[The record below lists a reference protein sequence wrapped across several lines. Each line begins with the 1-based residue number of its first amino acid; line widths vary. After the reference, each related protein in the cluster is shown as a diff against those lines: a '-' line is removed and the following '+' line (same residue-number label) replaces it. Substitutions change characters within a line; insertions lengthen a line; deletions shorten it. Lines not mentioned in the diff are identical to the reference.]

1 MRVLVTN
8 NGELEVYQVQA
19 AYTLKSNG
27 ITQLMMEC
35 GTNGAVTISMD
46 TSDDYARSRLIILAE
61 DGLLNLSK
69 HNVDISFGEF
79 QEIDINNVQ
88 ALTKEEH
95 EEVHRLVDI
104 MKKGLM
110 EGYRKWEVASQDTK
124 KEVYKNNLDNKGDKS
139 NCKMVNINTIKKNNI
154 TRQKND

>member
-69 HNVDISFGEF
+69 HNVDI
-79 QEIDINNVQ
+79 
-88 ALTKEEH
+88 
-95 EEVHRLVDI
+95 
-104 MKKGLM
+104 
-110 EGYRKWEVASQDTK
+110 
-124 KEVYKNNLDNKGDKS
+124 
-139 NCKMVNINTIKKNNI
+139 
-154 TRQKND
+154 